1 MLGAAGGWEL
11 DWAGCSSEILPGRLG
26 ELVGS
31 GAAADS
37 GVVVARAAEPVSAW
51 FGERIALSEVS
62 VSSWAIMLRGK
73 VA

>member
-1 MLGAAGGWEL
+1 MLGVADGLGL
-11 DWAGCSSEILPGRLG
+11 DWAGCSSEILPGRVG

-37 GVVVARAAEPVSAW
+37 GVVGAADPVSAW
-51 FGERIALSEVS
+51 FGERIAWSGVS
-62 VSSWAIMLRGK
+62 VSSWAIILRGE